1 MNSKQVKEFLA
12 SVIYMELEQEYLY
25 QSSKD
30 IKDTE
35 YISKLIESYRYL
47 IKDTS
52 LPIIE
57 DTIIND
63 MIDKYINNL

>member
-12 SVIYMELEQEYLY
+12 SVVYMELEQEYLY

>member
-1 MNSKQVKEFLA
+1 MNSKQIKEFLA
-12 SVIYMELEQEYLY
+12 SVVYMELEQEYLY
-25 QSSKD
+25 QSDKP

-35 YISKLIESYRYL
+35 YIYKLIESYRYL
-47 IKDTS
+47 IKNTS

>member
-12 SVIYMELEQEYLY
+12 SVVYMELEQEYLY

-35 YISKLIESYRYL
+35 YISKLIESYKYL
-47 IKDTS
+47 IKNTS
-52 LPIIE
+52 IPIIE